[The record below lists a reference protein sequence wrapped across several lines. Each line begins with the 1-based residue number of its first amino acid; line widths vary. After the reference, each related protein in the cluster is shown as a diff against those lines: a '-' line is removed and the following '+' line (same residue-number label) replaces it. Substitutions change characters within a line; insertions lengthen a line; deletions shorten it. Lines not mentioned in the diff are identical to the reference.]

1 MFFKSEAGVFGID
14 GDGPLS
20 TNLCNGTDDEENI
33 VEVPHVD
40 VPLTDEQFSQLQ
52 TQISPHESG
61 ANYGIDIYIYIYES
75 IAIFVTNIINLQNE
89 CYTITILCYLLDN
102 INKI

>member
-1 MFFKSEAGVFGID
+1 MFFKSEAEVFGID
-14 GDGPLS
+14 ADGPLP

-61 ANYGIDIYIYIYES
+61 ANYGIDIYMR
-75 IAIFVTNIINLQNE
+75 VLQFLSQ
-89 CYTITILCYLLDN
+89 TL
-102 INKI
+102 

>member
-1 MFFKSEAGVFGID
+1 MFFKSEPEVFGID
-14 GDGPLS
+14 GGGPLP

-52 TQISPHESG
+52 TQISLHESG
-61 ANYGIDIYIYIYES
+61 ANYGIDTYMR
-75 IAIFVTNIINLQNE
+75 VLQFLSQ
-89 CYTITILCYLLDN
+89 TL
-102 INKI
+102 